1 MQVVLRISSDPV
13 EVIRDRMK
21 MTKHIEIIGVKKEN
35 METAF
40 RTLMRT
46 VRQTVDSSIA
56 RQCRLFSY
64 RLPEAAVI
72 VQRRIR
78 LSTNV
83 AAHSTRKK
91 YCITQ
96 SPHMRLMV
104 YFTFVSICRLIGK
117 CSELRRITSH
127 PLIWRI

>member
-1 MQVVLRISSDPV
+1 MRTIKQSLKKVKDFLEEKIEETDYKLPMQN
-13 EVIRDRMK
+13 
-21 MTKHIEIIGVKKEN
+21 EN

-56 RQCRLFSY
+56 RQCRFFSY

-104 YFTFVSICRLIGK
+104 YFTFVSICRLIGR
-117 CSELRRITSH
+117 CSELRRITSL

>member
-1 MQVVLRISSDPV
+1 MLLVLRISSDPV

-21 MTKHIEIIGVKKEN
+21 MTKHIKITGVKKEN
-35 METAF
+35 MEIPF
-40 RTLMRT
+40 RTLVRT
-46 VRQTVDSSIA
+46 VRQTVDSSMA

-96 SPHMRLMV
+96 SPHRRLMV
-104 YFTFVSICRLIGK
+104 LFTFVSICRLIGR
-117 CSELRRITSH
+117 CSELRRMTSL